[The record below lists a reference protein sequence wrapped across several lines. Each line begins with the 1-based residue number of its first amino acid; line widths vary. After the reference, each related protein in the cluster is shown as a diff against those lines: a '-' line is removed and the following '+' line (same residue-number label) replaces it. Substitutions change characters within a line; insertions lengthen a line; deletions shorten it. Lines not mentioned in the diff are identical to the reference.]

1 VKTITATAPAA
12 TALTP
17 LAREVYR
24 RLVRHVRAGNASITY
39 GELAALVSQ
48 KLPIHPR
55 SSKLH
60 AALGEVTAA
69 CRERDLPILPAIV
82 WRADSRQ
89 PSDGYY
95 AAAHPRSR
103 SLKTQ
108 IAAWE
113 QEHARVLREQASFP
127 VTL

>member
-1 VKTITATAPAA
+1 MKPE
-12 TALTP
+12 LTDSVSP
-17 LAREVYR
+17 LAREIYR
-24 RLVRHVRAGNASITY
+24 RLVRHVRGGHASITY
-39 GELAALVSQ
+39 GELATLVSERH
-48 KLPIHPR
+48 PIHPR

-60 AALGEVTAA
+60 AALGEITAA
-69 CRERDLPILPAIV
+69 CRRRELPILPAIV

-95 AAAHPRSR
+95 PVAHPRSR

-113 QEHARVLREQASFP
+113 LEHARVLRDQAKFP
-127 VTL
+127 GAL